1 VLWMFFTLDRDAT
14 LSAIANSNAG
24 EVTLNGNLIT
34 RVVTWGVLPMVSA
47 IAAQYPEFSQWAFAA
62 VEPLAHALR

>member
-1 VLWMFFTLDRDAT
+1 
-14 LSAIANSNAG
+14 
-24 EVTLNGNLIT
+24 
-34 RVVTWGVLPMVSA
+34 VLPMVSA